1 MRALLKRWWFWALLL
16 SPLALVAGLLLFP
29 LDPTQRKFNR
39 IKEGMTK
46 AQIAEIMESK
56 GDDRDARSSH
66 HRWYDNKNGIIY
78 VQFDER
84 GLAVYKL
91 YRPPYRPTVIERIQ
105 SWLRR
110 YI

>member
-1 MRALLKRWWFWALLL
+1 MRTLLKRWWFWALLL
-16 SPLALVAGLLLFP
+16 SPIALVAGLLLFP

-39 IKEGMTK
+39 IKDGMTK

-56 GDDRDARSSH
+56 GEERDWSSH
-66 HRWYDNKNGIIY
+66 HRWFANGGIIY
-78 VQFDER
+78 VQFDTR

-91 YRPPYRPTVIERIQ
+91 YRPPYQPTVIERIR

-110 YI
+110 

>member
-1 MRALLKRWWFWALLL
+1 MRALLKRWWFWGLLAI
-16 SPLALVAGLLLFP
+16 PFALVVGLLHFPP
-29 LDPTQRKFNR
+29 LDPTQRKFNQ
-39 IKEGMTK
+39 IKDGMTK

-56 GDDRDARSSH
+56 GEDRDWSSH
-66 HRWYDNKNGIIY
+66 HRWFENGGIIY
-78 VQFDER
+78 VQFDTR

-91 YRPPYRPTVIERIQ
+91 YRPPYQPTVIERIR